1 MCKPF
6 ECTLLCVPNEATY
19 NALNSE
25 VHNSRCV
32 WVHCVI
38 SILLFLAT
46 AWMHCDI
53 DTVATVTALF
63 RLLFARSSCLLS

>member
-1 MCKPF
+1 MRLIAKYITAGVYGCI
-6 ECTLLCVPNEATY
+6 V
-19 NALNSE
+19 S
-25 VHNSRCV
+25 S
-32 WVHCVI
+32 